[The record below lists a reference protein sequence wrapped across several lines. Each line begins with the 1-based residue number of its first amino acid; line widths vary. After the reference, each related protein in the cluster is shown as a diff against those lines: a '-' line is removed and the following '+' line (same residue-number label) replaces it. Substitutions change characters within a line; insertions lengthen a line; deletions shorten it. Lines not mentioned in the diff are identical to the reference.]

1 MGEDIDDF
9 VVKTRSKTNSIIQ
22 DYTAVASNNYK
33 GVSVLDDNGNLRDTY
48 DILLDIAKVYE
59 EIQAEDKKAGT
70 NRAQALIEEL
80 AGKNRS
86 NIAAS
91 ILMNPQ
97 MLEDVYNASQ
107 RSQGSAQRELSTYL
121 DSIEAKFAKL
131 QNRLQELAYTSIS
144 SDFIKDIVDG
154 LTKAVELATKLV
166 DVIGVLPTI
175 LGAGGGFILQK
186 LGLGVDSFF
195 KTDVNTG
202 KS

>member
-80 AGKNRS
+80 AGLKKPDKYG
-86 NIAAS
+86 NIF
-91 ILMNPQ
+91 LRTH
-97 MLEDVYNASQ
+97 LNALI
-107 RSQGSAQRELSTYL
+107 A
-121 DSIEAKFAKL
+121 
-131 QNRLQELAYTSIS
+131 
-144 SDFIKDIVDG
+144 
-154 LTKAVELATKLV
+154 
-166 DVIGVLPTI
+166 
-175 LGAGGGFILQK
+175 
-186 LGLGVDSFF
+186 
-195 KTDVNTG
+195 
-202 KS
+202 